1 MRNKLILFCY
11 TIVASLLVACGSQNL
26 EKDVKATFVGEI
38 DEIRGDN
45 NALVI
50 AFRENGKAL
59 GQISVDL
66 TVNPNETFQAGDKI
80 RVGYDGM
87 IGETAPQ
94 VINTLTVEKVE

>member
-26 EKDVKATFVGEI
+26 KKNVKATFVGEI
-38 DEIRGDN
+38 DEIREG

-50 AFRENGKAL
+50 AFREDGKAL

-66 TVNPNETFQAGDKI
+66 AINPN
-80 RVGYDGM
+80 
-87 IGETAPQ
+87 
-94 VINTLTVEKVE
+94 